1 MFSGLQAMP
10 PSDASIASQAL
21 HEETSYRFPSFSAS
35 DAVTL
40 GLSLRKRFRATSRH
54 SKGKGLVIS
63 IQTIA
68 GHTLFAC
75 TVGDLGHL
83 SGIGDVS
90 MDSWTV
96 LDSLVAVVKRTGHSS
111 YYVEK
116 GMSAM
121 GKNPKQLGLPGQE
134 GARVQG
140 GAFPIWLE
148 NAPCCP
154 IAVVACYSGSSQD
167 DHNLVSTTV
176 RDYLYKLKRNSVG
189 GETAGPS
196 VSMPIPSVPPRTESV
211 CSCFLSTF
219 ILPLTRCHR
228 NGCLNPVNSQVELHN
243 PRRHMTDTVILKK
256 KRNFRIRRRYVPP
269 VEQVIQKCY
278 FAIQ

>member
-1 MFSGLQAMP
+1 MFSGLHERTRMP
-10 PSDASIASQAL
+10 TDADLANQVL
-21 HEETSYRFPSFSAS
+21 REESNYRFPSFSAS

-40 GLSLRKRFRATSRH
+40 GLSIRKRFRASSRH

-68 GHTLFAC
+68 GHTLFSC

-90 MDSWTV
+90 LDSWTC
-96 LDSLVAVVKRTGHSS
+96 LEGMISAVRRTGHSS

-121 GKNPKQLGLPGQE
+121 GKTPKQLGLSGELP
-134 GARVQG
+134 RIQG

-154 IAVVACYSGSSQD
+154 IAVAGCYSGSSQD

-176 RDYLYKLKRNSVG
+176 RDYLTKLLRNSTG
-189 GETAGPS
+189 DTAGPS
-196 VSMPIPSVPPRTESV
+196 MGTPHMPIPSVPPRTESDW
-211 CSCFLSTF
+211 
-219 ILPLTRCHR
+219 LPEPSEFT
-228 NGCLNPVNSQVELHN
+228 S
-243 PRRHMTDTVILKK
+243 RRPETPYERQEDEDE
-256 KRNFRIRRRYVPP
+256 YVH
-269 VEQVIQKCY
+269 
-278 FAIQ
+278 

>member
-1 MFSGLQAMP
+1 MFSGLHENIM
-10 PSDASIASQAL
+10 PSDGELADQAL
-21 HEETSYRFPSFSAS
+21 HEESNYRFPSFSAS

-40 GLSLRKRFRATSRH
+40 GLSIRKRFRASSRH

-68 GHTLFAC
+68 GHTLFSC
-75 TVGDLGHL
+75 TVGDLGHS

-90 MDSWTV
+90 LDSWTC
-96 LDSLVAVVKRTGHSS
+96 LEGMISAVRRTGHSS

-121 GKNPKQLGLPGQE
+121 GKTPKQLGLPGE
-134 GARVQG
+134 LPRIQG

-154 IAVVACYSGSSQD
+154 IAVAGCYSGSSQD

-176 RDYLYKLKRNSVG
+176 RDYLNKILRNSAG
-189 GETAGPS
+189 GDTAGPS
-196 VSMPIPSVPPRTESV
+196 MSNPSMPIPNIPPRTESDW
-211 CSCFLSTF
+211 
-219 ILPLTRCHR
+219 LPEPSEFTSRRAETYDRH
-228 NGCLNPVNSQVELHN
+228 ELETEFSH
-243 PRRHMTDTVILKK
+243 
-256 KRNFRIRRRYVPP
+256 
-269 VEQVIQKCY
+269 
-278 FAIQ
+278 